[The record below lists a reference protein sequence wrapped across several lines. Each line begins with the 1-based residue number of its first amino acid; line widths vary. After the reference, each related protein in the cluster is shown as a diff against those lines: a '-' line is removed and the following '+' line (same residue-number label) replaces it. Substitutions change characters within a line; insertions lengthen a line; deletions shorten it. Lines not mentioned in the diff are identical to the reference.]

1 MDILIKWTGESE
13 CVAYL
18 NSLSCFALVATGS
31 QATSTSEHFY
41 LKHLSDAPM
50 QPLDGLVRVVGA
62 AGQGVPFLGYVE
74 LGVSFP
80 RTETD
85 TDEVIQTLVLVISD
99 NQYDQSVPLIL
110 GTNLAKQCTDDC
122 QQ

>member
-1 MDILIKWTGESE
+1 
-13 CVAYL
+13 
-18 NSLSCFALVATGS
+18 
-31 QATSTSEHFY
+31 
-41 LKHLSDAPM
+41 M
-50 QPLDGLVRVVGA
+50 QPLDGLVRAVGA
-62 AGQGVPFLGYVE
+62 AGREVRFLGYVE

-99 NQYDQSVPLIL
+99 NQYDRSVPLIL